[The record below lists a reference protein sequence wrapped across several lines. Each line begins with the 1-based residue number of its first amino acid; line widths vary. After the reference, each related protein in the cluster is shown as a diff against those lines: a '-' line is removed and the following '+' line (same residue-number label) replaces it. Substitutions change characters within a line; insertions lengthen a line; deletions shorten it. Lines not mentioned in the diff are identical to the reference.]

1 MFVTLTKNASQSAYK
16 LLLNFEKCVQE
27 IAFDSKLYIGFSGIL
42 KSDLSFFDLFMYILA
57 CWMSHPFVFKL
68 SLPPIFVQNL
78 VIKPNEKLYC
88 HLPVHTSFAVQ
99 PY

>member
-1 MFVTLTKNASQSAYK
+1 MFVTLTKNASQSAY
-16 LLLNFEKCVQE
+16 N
-27 IAFDSKLYIGFSGIL
+27 AFDSKLYIGFSGIL

-88 HLPVHTSFAVQ
+88 HLPVHTSFGLHFAVS
-99 PY
+99 